1 MLPRH
6 TLIFLCLL
14 SLALQGVPPSN
25 GSGNGLVMVV
35 NLKGVITVASYEL
48 VAEALDSAEQLGASA
63 LVIVIDTPGGAWEA
77 TQGIIGLIER
87 SNIPVIA
94 YVHPRGATAWSAGT
108 YIVVSSHVAAMTPY
122 SIMGS
127 CQPRMYPTGEPVEDP
142 KLVNAFTEYLVQ
154 RAKMH
159 GRNATLAEEFVRLNR
174 NVGAEEAG
182 DLGMVEV
189 LASSLEE
196 LLVLVDGRSVEMPTG
211 ETGLMTRGAE
221 VHHYSPSVRVR
232 VLGFI
237 SDPNIAYVLF
247 IVGVY
252 GIIFGFSAAGFEGE
266 IIGTILLVLGLIGL
280 GFYVDV
286 LIVGLLLLG
295 GVFIYLEIREPAA
308 EIFGPAGVFC
318 LVAGSLLMLRFDP
331 SSWLISP
338 EWYWVFMVT
347 VILLVAIMSGFSIFV
362 LYKIIKAVKQTP
374 VALGFVGE
382 KATAIDELGP
392 GKEGF
397 VRFHGELWRARS
409 EVPIKPGERVR
420 VIAKEGLILTVE
432 PEGVDLG

>member
-1 MLPRH
+1 
-6 TLIFLCLL
+6 
-14 SLALQGVPPSN
+14 
-25 GSGNGLVMVV
+25 MVAV
-35 NLKGVITVASYEL
+35 NLEGVITVASSEL
-48 VAEALDSAEQLGASA
+48 VAEALDSAARMRASA
-63 LVIVIDTPGGAWEA
+63 LVLVIDTPGGTWEA
-77 TQGIIGLIER
+77 TQDIIGLIER
-87 SNIPVIA
+87 SSIPVIA

-108 YIVVSSHVAAMTPY
+108 YIVVSSHVVAMTPY
-122 SIMGS
+122 SILGS
-127 CQPRMYPTGEPVEDP
+127 CQPRMYPTGEAVDDP

-174 NVGAEEAG
+174 NVGAEEAR

-196 LLVLVDGRSVEMPTG
+196 LLALVDGRAVEMPAG
-211 ETGLMTRGAE
+211 ETRLVTRGAE
-221 VHHYSPSVRVR
+221 VRYHSPSVRVR
-232 VLGFI
+232 ALGYI
-237 SDPNIAYVLF
+237 SDPTIAYILF

-252 GIIFGFSAAGFEGE
+252 GIIFGFQAAGFEGE
-266 IIGTILLVLGLIGL
+266 IIGVILLVLGLIGL
-280 GFYVDV
+280 GFYVDI

-295 GVFIYLEIREPAA
+295 AVFIYLEIRDPAA

-318 LVAGSLLMLRFDP
+318 LVAGSLLMLRLDP

-338 EWYWVFMVT
+338 GWYWVFMVT
-347 VILLVAIMSGFSIFV
+347 AILLVAVMSGFSIFV
-362 LYKIIKAVKQTP
+362 LYKIIKSVKQTP
-374 VALGFVGE
+374 SVLSFEGGS
-382 KATAIDELGP
+382 ATAVDELGP

-420 VIAKEGLILTVE
+420 VKAKEGLILTVE
-432 PEGVDLG
+432 PEAST